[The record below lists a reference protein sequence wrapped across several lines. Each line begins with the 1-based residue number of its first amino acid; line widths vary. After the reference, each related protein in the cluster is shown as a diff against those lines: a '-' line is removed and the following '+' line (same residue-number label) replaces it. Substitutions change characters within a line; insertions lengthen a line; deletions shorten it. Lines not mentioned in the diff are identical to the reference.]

1 MIKPWWVS
9 LQFATS
15 LFAKLSEHVLDMRRL
30 WHHETEPA
38 EGTGLIVV
46 IGEPGT
52 IRRRWARMGIREEQ
66 RKDMVSCST
75 KSRGDSVTGF
85 WICCAPW
92 EDLRTVLG
100 WIMKWRGTQQQSPF
114 PPFPTDSWK
123 LEASSSKI
131 SQGKDLDSGLDITEL
146 FNECQQPLSS
156 DYAAC
161 A

>member
-66 RKDMVSCST
+66 RKDMASCST

-92 EDLRTVLG
+92 GDLSTVLG
-100 WIMKWRGTQQQSPF
+100 WIMKWRGTQQARPFSSFSYWFLKAWSIEQQNQSGEGSRF
-114 PPFPTDSWK
+114 WTGHHW
-123 LEASSSKI
+123 AI
-131 SQGKDLDSGLDITEL
+131 
-146 FNECQQPLSS
+146 
-156 DYAAC
+156 
-161 A
+161 

>member
-66 RKDMVSCST
+66 RKDMASCST
-75 KSRGDSVTGF
+75 KSRGDCHWVLDLL
-85 WICCAPW
+85 CA
-92 EDLRTVLG
+92 LG
-100 WIMKWRGTQQQSPF
+100 RLTH
-114 PPFPTDSWK
+114 
-123 LEASSSKI
+123 SS
-131 SQGKDLDSGLDITEL
+131 GMN
-146 FNECQQPLSS
+146 NEVERDAAARPLSS
-156 DYAAC
+156 FSYWFLKAWSIEQQNQSGEGSRFWTGHHWAI
-161 A
+161 